1 MQIQFGGG
9 TLFINQADQTYS
21 SVGTFTS
28 VGGTDK
34 ENGGVMRIGQ
44 PRIKQVFTENDKDEP
59 SAQWT
64 EGRDVYFDV
73 TLAEMT
79 LTNFALSLGINP
91 NQIGSD
97 GTSTFLNVAGTE
109 AIVYFPAIYQVLQDG
124 QTNKYYWLTLPVCEI
139 LNAVEIG
146 FKDLEPVQLK
156 LSLKAHKATT
166 GTLAGMKFQIKADK

>member
-9 TLFINQADQTYS
+9 TLFVNLADQTYNN
-21 SVGTFTS
+21 VGIFTS

-44 PRIKQVFTENDKDEP
+44 PRVKQVFTENDHDEP

-79 LTNFALSLGINP
+79 LSNLALSLGINP

-97 GTSTFLNVAGTE
+97 GSATYLTVVGSESIT
-109 AIVYFPAIYQVLQDG
+109 YFPAVYQVLQDG

-139 LNAVEIG
+139 LNAVEVG
-146 FKDLEPVQLK
+146 FKDDEPVQLK

-166 GTLAGMKFQIKADK
+166 GTLVGMKFQIKADK